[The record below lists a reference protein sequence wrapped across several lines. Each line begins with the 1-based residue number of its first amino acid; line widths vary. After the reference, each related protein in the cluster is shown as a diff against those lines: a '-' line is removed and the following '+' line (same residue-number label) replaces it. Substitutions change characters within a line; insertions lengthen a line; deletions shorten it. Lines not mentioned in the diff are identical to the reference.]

1 MSDESIFINREL
13 SWLDFNRRVLALGKD
28 KNVPL
33 GERIKFLAI
42 YGSNLD
48 EFFMVRVGSLQ
59 ERANLEQSKT
69 KKEKRENKTNMTA
82 EEQLAAIMPKTAQ
95 LQEDCDLSVR
105 LWAAAAQIQALEA
118 QAEWVLGQS
127 FPQTATG
134 VYLDRHGAMRGIVRQ
149 APSRATGQLTF
160 RLANAQTGA
169 VGVEAGT
176 VCMTEGAIRF
186 RTTEDGTIPAGE
198 TSVTVAAE
206 AVEAGS
212 SGNVGAGTV
221 HVLTACPVAVTAVTN
236 EKAFTGGLSEET
248 DEELRQRILDSFQ
261 RLPNGANAAW
271 YELTACRHEGV
282 ATAKAVG
289 KARGAGTVD
298 VYVSAPDGIP
308 SEKLLTELQTVF
320 QKSREIAV
328 NVQVK
333 APTAAT
339 VNVAVTVKTA
349 EGTDFAKVK
358 TAVEAD
364 LAEQF
369 NGKLLG
375 RGVKLAELNSRIYA
389 LPGVENCH
397 ITAPSADLAA
407 NDTVLPVLGT
417 VTVTEEA

>member
-1 MSDESIFINREL
+1 MRATETIYREML
-13 SWLDFNRRVLALGKD
+13 TAYAKRRG
-28 KNVPL
+28 
-33 GERIKFLAI
+33 G
-42 YGSNLD
+42 
-48 EFFMVRVGSLQ
+48 
-59 ERANLEQSKT
+59 
-69 KKEKRENKTNMTA
+69 
-82 EEQLAAIMPKTAQ
+82 Q

-127 FPQTATG
+127 FPQTAAG

-149 APSRATGQLTF
+149 ASSRE
-160 RLANAQTGA
+160 TGA
-169 VGVEAGT
+169 VSVETGT
-176 VCMTEGAIRF
+176 VCMTEGTVRF
-186 RTTEDGTIPAGE
+186 RTTEPGTIPAGE
-198 TSVTVAAE
+198 ISVTVAA
-206 AVEAGS
+206 AVETGS

-282 ATAKAVG
+282 AAAKAVG

-417 VTVTEEA
+417 VTVTEEV

>member
-1 MSDESIFINREL
+1 MRATETIYRE
-13 SWLDFNRRVLALGKD
+13 
-28 KNVPL
+28 
-33 GERIKFLAI
+33 
-42 YGSNLD
+42 
-48 EFFMVRVGSLQ
+48 M
-59 ERANLEQSKT
+59 
-69 KKEKRENKTNMTA
+69 
-82 EEQLAAIMPKTAQ
+82 LAAYAKRRGGQ

-127 FPQTATG
+127 FPQTAAG

-160 RLANAQTGA
+160 RLSNAQTGA
-169 VGVEAGT
+169 VSVETGT
-176 VCMTEGAIRF
+176 VCMTEGTVRF
-186 RTTEDGTIPAGE
+186 RTTEPGTIPAGE
-198 TSVTVAAE
+198 ISVTVAAE
-206 AVEAGS
+206 AVETGS
-212 SGNVGAGTV
+212 SGTV

-282 ATAKAVG
+282 AAAKAVG

-349 EGTDFAKVK
+349 EGTDFANVK

>member
-1 MSDESIFINREL
+1 MSEESIFINREL
-13 SWLDFNRRVLALGKD
+13 SWLDFNRRVLVLGKD

-33 GERIKFLAI
+33 AEQLKFLSI

-59 ERANLEQSKT
+59 ERANLMRG

-127 FPQTATG
+127 FPQTAAG

-149 APSRATGQLTF
+149 ASSRATGQLTF
-160 RLANAQTGA
+160 RLSNAQTGA
-169 VGVEAGT
+169 VSVETGT

-282 ATAKAVG
+282 AAAKAVG

>member
-1 MSDESIFINREL
+1 MRATETIYREML
-13 SWLDFNRRVLALGKD
+13 SAYAKRRG
-28 KNVPL
+28 
-33 GERIKFLAI
+33 G
-42 YGSNLD
+42 
-48 EFFMVRVGSLQ
+48 
-59 ERANLEQSKT
+59 
-69 KKEKRENKTNMTA
+69 
-82 EEQLAAIMPKTAQ
+82 Q

-127 FPQTATG
+127 FPQTAAG

-160 RLANAQTGA
+160 RLSNAQTGA
-169 VGVEAGT
+169 VSVETGT
-176 VCMTEGAIRF
+176 VCMTEGTVRF
-186 RTTEDGTIPAGE
+186 RTMEPGTILAGE
-198 TSVTVAAE
+198 ISVTVAAE

-271 YELTACRHEGV
+271 YELTACRHERV

-397 ITAPSADLAA
+397 ITAPAADLAA

>member
-1 MSDESIFINREL
+1 MRATETIYRE
-13 SWLDFNRRVLALGKD
+13 
-28 KNVPL
+28 
-33 GERIKFLAI
+33 
-42 YGSNLD
+42 
-48 EFFMVRVGSLQ
+48 M
-59 ERANLEQSKT
+59 
-69 KKEKRENKTNMTA
+69 
-82 EEQLAAIMPKTAQ
+82 LAAYAKRRGGQ

-127 FPQTATG
+127 FPQTAAG

-160 RLANAQTGA
+160 RLSNAQT
-169 VGVEAGT
+169 GT
-176 VCMTEGAIRF
+176 VCMTEGTVRF
-186 RTTEDGTIPAGE
+186 RTTEPGTIPAGE
-198 TSVTVAAE
+198 ISVTVAAE

-282 ATAKAVG
+282 AAAKAVG

-339 VNVAVTVKTA
+339 VDVAVTVKTA
-349 EGTDFAKVK
+349 EGTDFANVK

>member
-1 MSDESIFINREL
+1 MRATETIYREML
-13 SWLDFNRRVLALGKD
+13 SAYAKRRG
-28 KNVPL
+28 
-33 GERIKFLAI
+33 G
-42 YGSNLD
+42 
-48 EFFMVRVGSLQ
+48 
-59 ERANLEQSKT
+59 
-69 KKEKRENKTNMTA
+69 
-82 EEQLAAIMPKTAQ
+82 Q

-127 FPQTATG
+127 FPQTAAG

-160 RLANAQTGA
+160 RLSNAQTGA
-169 VGVEAGT
+169 VSVETGT

-282 ATAKAVG
+282 AAAKAVG
-289 KARGAGTVD
+289 KARGAATVD
-298 VYVSAPDGIP
+298 
-308 SEKLLTELQTVF
+308 
-320 QKSREIAV
+320 
-328 NVQVK
+328 
-333 APTAAT
+333 
-339 VNVAVTVKTA
+339 VAVTVKTA

-397 ITAPSADLAA
+397 ITAPAADLAA

>member
-1 MSDESIFINREL
+1 MGKQIQVGGLPVGGGAPVSIQSMTNTPTHDVEATVAQI
-13 SWLDFNRRVLALGKD
+13 RRLAAAGCQ
-28 KNVPL
+28 
-33 GERIKFLAI
+33 I
-42 YGSNLD
+42 
-48 EFFMVRVGSLQ
+48 VRV
-59 ERANLEQSKT
+59 AVPN
-69 KKEKRENKTNMTA
+69 
-82 EEQLAAIMPKTAQ
+82 LAA
-95 LQEDCDLSVR
+95 
-105 LWAAAAQIQALEA
+105 
-118 QAEWVLGQS
+118 
-127 FPQTATG
+127 
-134 VYLDRHGAMRGIVRQ
+134 
-149 APSRATGQLTF
+149 
-160 RLANAQTGA
+160 
-169 VGVEAGT
+169 
-176 VCMTEGAIRF
+176 
-186 RTTEDGTIPAGE
+186 
-198 TSVTVAAE
+198 
-206 AVEAGS
+206 
-212 SGNVGAGTV
+212 
-221 HVLTACPVAVTAVTN
+221 
-236 EKAFTGGLSEET
+236 
-248 DEELRQRILDSFQ
+248 
-261 RLPNGANAAW
+261 
-271 YELTACRHEGV
+271 
-282 ATAKAVG
+282 AKAVG

-349 EGTDFAKVK
+349 EGTDFANVK

-397 ITAPSADLAA
+397 ITAPAADLAA

>member
-1 MSDESIFINREL
+1 MRATETIYRE
-13 SWLDFNRRVLALGKD
+13 
-28 KNVPL
+28 
-33 GERIKFLAI
+33 
-42 YGSNLD
+42 
-48 EFFMVRVGSLQ
+48 M
-59 ERANLEQSKT
+59 
-69 KKEKRENKTNMTA
+69 
-82 EEQLAAIMPKTAQ
+82 LAAYAKRRGGQ

-127 FPQTATG
+127 FPQTAAG

-160 RLANAQTGA
+160 RLSNAQTGA
-169 VGVEAGT
+169 VSVETGT
-176 VCMTEGAIRF
+176 VCMTEGTVRF
-186 RTTEDGTIPAGE
+186 RTTEPGTIPAGE
-198 TSVTVAAE
+198 ISVIVAAE

-261 RLPNGANAAW
+261 RLPNGANAA
-271 YELTACRHEGV
+271 LTACRHEGV
-282 ATAKAVG
+282 AAAKAVG

-339 VNVAVTVKTA
+339 VDVAVTVKTA
-349 EGTDFAKVK
+349 EGTDFANVK
-358 TAVEAD
+358 TAVETD

-375 RGVKLAELNSRIYA
+375 RGVKLAELNNRIYA